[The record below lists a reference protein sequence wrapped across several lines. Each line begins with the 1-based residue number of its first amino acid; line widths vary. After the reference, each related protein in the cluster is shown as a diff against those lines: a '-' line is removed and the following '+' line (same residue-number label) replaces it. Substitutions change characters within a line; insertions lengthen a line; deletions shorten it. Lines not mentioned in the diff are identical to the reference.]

1 MNEIYLLKRENKLVQ
16 LRNKKKLHGSGF
28 FFHKF
33 YASQILLD
41 GLSEA
46 MPDPAPKLSY
56 SNVVGISLEASMA
69 NVGAHSSLQSSNPLN
84 LVASIQ
90 VWNASTLSSAVTAP
104 SAATQSK
111 KAASQLAEHGA
122 VIPMQPTCQYS
133 LFFGS

>member
-1 MNEIYLLKRENKLVQ
+1 M
-16 LRNKKKLHGSGF
+16 KKILYKLHEGNLFIEKRKQISPIEKQKVASWF
-28 FFHKF
+28 CFVFANF

-46 MPDPAPKLSY
+46 ISDPAPKLSY

-90 VWNASTLSSAVTAP
+90 VWNASTLSSAL
-104 SAATQSK
+104 K
-111 KAASQLAEHGA
+111 
-122 VIPMQPTCQYS
+122 
-133 LFFGS
+133 